1 MTMTDTIL
9 FVKEAK
15 TCSYVL
21 VIHTPRLCGEPG
33 FKSRRDKSEESPIRC
48 REIVHSVPEL
58 HVNIPDADH
67 PLKIPRRKTVLP
79 PPGKDKAADAAERK
93 DKLYSDLLRKTLEA
107 IMENKDG
114 KLQPGMV
121 AIEELS
127 DDKQVIVE
135 ILDEE
140 SMSEGQIEALGQLTD
155 ALRAAGYNI
164 KDEEHD
170 DRTEGKNE
178 AMHNDEL

>member
-1 MTMTDTIL
+1 MRTTRS
-9 FVKEAK
+9 K
-15 TCSYVL
+15 Y
-21 VIHTPRLCGEPG
+21 
-33 FKSRRDKSEESPIRC
+33 
-48 REIVHSVPEL
+48 
-58 HVNIPDADH
+58 
-67 PLKIPRRKTVLP
+67 PRRKTVLP

-140 SMSEGQIEALGQLTD
+140 SMSEGS
-155 ALRAAGYNI
+155 
-164 KDEEHD
+164 
-170 DRTEGKNE
+170 DRGPRSTHGCTPRCGIQYQG
-178 AMHNDEL
+178 